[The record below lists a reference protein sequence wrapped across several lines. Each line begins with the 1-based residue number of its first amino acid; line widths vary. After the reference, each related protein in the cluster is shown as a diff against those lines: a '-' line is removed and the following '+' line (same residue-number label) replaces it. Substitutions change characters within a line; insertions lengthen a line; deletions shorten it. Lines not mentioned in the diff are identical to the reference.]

1 MKEQN
6 LVTMILFPIIPQKI
20 NFLEYF
26 VQTHQD
32 TLKGCRVVGRNK
44 ITIQHKVLL
53 RKTGVA
59 I

>member
-26 VQTHQD
+26 VQVHLGQ
-32 TLKGCRVVGRNK
+32 KSEAFQVNRNK